1 MRINLIILGLLFSLL
16 ANSQLQAQHK
26 AMSYNI
32 RYSTSNDGEN
42 AWDNRKEA
50 VVALIKNY
58 EPDFLGIQEGLASQ
72 VTFLNKNLADY
83 KYTGV
88 GRDDGK
94 EKGEF
99 SAIFYNTKSFKLL
112 KSETFWLSETPET
125 ISVGWDAAMERIC
138 TYGLFEHLLTGE
150 KLYVINAHFDHI
162 GEQARKN
169 SALLIQQKIQQLQIL
184 TEPLIVMGDF
194 NSEPSSTPI
203 KTFISFLDDGETI
216 SNKPLYGPQGT
227 FNGFDENL
235 IPQKRIDYIFCKNLK
250 YVKSY
255 RHINDKRNNGLCPS
269 DHLPIYMEFG
279 LNTKIEGNAV
289 SLIETKNLSTMQ
301 LGNFSISLAVKDIN
315 ASKAFYEK
323 LGFTEFGGD
332 IAQNWLILQNETCTI
347 GLFQGMFDKNT
358 LTFNPGWDNNAKN
371 LEAFTDIRQ
380 LKEQLEA
387 ENITI
392 LSDGIKGE
400 KGPGNLV
407 LMDPDGNP
415 ILIDQHR

>member
-1 MRINLIILGLLFSLL
+1 MRINLIILGLVFFSLV
-16 ANSQLQAQHK
+16 NFKLQAQHK

-58 EPDFLGIQEGLASQ
+58 EPDFLGIQEGLLSQ
-72 VTFLNKNLADY
+72 VAYLNKNLADY
-83 KYTGV
+83 AYTGV

-99 SAIFYNTKSFKLL
+99 SAIFYNGKAFKLITG
-112 KSETFWLSETPET
+112 ETFWLSTTPEK

-138 TYGLFEHLLTGE
+138 TYALFEHLTTGE
-150 KLYVINAHFDHI
+150 KIYVFNAHFDHI

-169 SALLIQQKIQQLQIL
+169 SALLIEQKLQQLQIL
-184 TEPLIVMGDF
+184 TEPVIVMGDF
-194 NSEPSSTPI
+194 NSEPNSPPI
-203 KTFISFLDDGETI
+203 QTFTSYLDDGVAI
-216 SNKPLYGPQGT
+216 SEKSLYGPKGT

-235 IPQKRIDYIFCKNLK
+235 IPQNRIDYIFCKNLK
-250 YVKSY
+250 SVQKY

-269 DHLPIYMEFG
+269 DHLPIYMEFT
-279 LNTKIEGNAV
+279 LNKKITGYDV
-289 SLIETKNLSTMQ
+289 SLSETKNQSIMQ
-301 LGNFSISLAVKDIN
+301 LGNFSISLAVKDIK

-332 IAQNWLILQNETCTI
+332 IAQNWLILQNDTCTI

-358 LTFNPGWDNNAKN
+358 LTFNPGWDNNANN
-371 LEAFTDIRQ
+371 LKEFTDIRQ